1 MAGGIFIPIFKEMA
15 MMLEK
20 QYFGEERTIE
30 LSESELWSVIEEA
43 KAAASEELLREN
55 KRLKEMLKSV
65 RTIIELIIDE

>member
-1 MAGGIFIPIFKEMA
+1 

>member
-1 MAGGIFIPIFKEMA
+1 
-15 MMLEK
+15 MMIEK
-20 QYFGEERTIE
+20 QYCGEERVIE
-30 LSESELWSVIEEA
+30 LPESELRSMIEEA